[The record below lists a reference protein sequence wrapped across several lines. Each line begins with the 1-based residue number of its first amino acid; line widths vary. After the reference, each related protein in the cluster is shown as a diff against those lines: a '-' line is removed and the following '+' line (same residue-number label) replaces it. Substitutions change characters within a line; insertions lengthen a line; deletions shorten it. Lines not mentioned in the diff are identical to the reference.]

1 VSIPGLESGDDP
13 TGTTFATQFQRE
25 APQIEARK
33 LQLMDVARDFAQ
45 DPVTIP
51 AQPVAEFGDL
61 QQQAFDMTSQG
72 LGSFQPFMNLS
83 QDYLLGS
90 TMAYDPMS
98 YKQFMNPFQDEV
110 IKSIEDQFAKAQ
122 NRLNMQSSKFDAFGG
137 SRQGIASAELAR
149 QQASAVGQ
157 AQAQNYQQAQ
167 QMAQN
172 QFGNQMQRFQTAAQ
186 GLAGLGSQQQQ
197 LQQGDIASAMQAG
210 SVQQQRLQ
218 QIADAEYRRDLQQKY
233 EPYQRLGFVSDIY
246 QGMPSSG
253 MATTMGTSPAV
264 NPLAQAVGAGITGL
278 AAYQGL
284 KG

>member
-1 VSIPGLESGDDP
+1 MSIPGLGSGDDP

-172 QFGNQMQRFQTAAQ
+172 QFGNQMQRFQTVKPRF
-186 GLAGLGSQQQQ
+186 SR
-197 LQQGDIASAMQAG
+197 I
-210 SVQQQRLQ
+210 R
-218 QIADAEYRRDLQQKY
+218 IT
-233 EPYQRLGFVSDIY
+233 
-246 QGMPSSG
+246 
-253 MATTMGTSPAV
+253 ATT
-264 NPLAQAVGAGITGL
+264 ITTRRHSVRN
-278 AAYQGL
+278 ASRFSSTTKTTADS
-284 KG
+284 